1 MTRFSASASMAMKAN
16 IAMLAYNGFFV
27 RKTKMPLSC
36 LTERH
41 CGSMP
46 LFCLAVISGK
56 ICLKMR
62 WPEQS
67 LISVKEVLSQI
78 KIIDRAPV

>member
-1 MTRFSASASMAMKAN
+1 MTRFSGSASMAMKAD
-16 IAMLAYNGFFV
+16 IAALAYNGSFV

-56 ICLKMR
+56 F
-62 WPEQS
+62 
-67 LISVKEVLSQI
+67 
-78 KIIDRAPV
+78 A

>member
-1 MTRFSASASMAMKAN
+1 MTRFSGSAGMAMKAD
-16 IAMLAYNGFFV
+16 IAALAYNGSFV

-46 LFCLAVISGK
+46 LFLAVISGK
-56 ICLKMR
+56 F
-62 WPEQS
+62 
-67 LISVKEVLSQI
+67 
-78 KIIDRAPV
+78 A

>member
-1 MTRFSASASMAMKAN
+1 MTRFSGSASMAMKAN
-16 IAMLAYNGFFV
+16 MAALDYNGFFV

-46 LFCLAVISGK
+46 LFLFGRDIGK
-56 ICLKMR
+56 KSPKNEMARAIVNIC
-62 WPEQS
+62 Q
-67 LISVKEVLSQI
+67 
-78 KIIDRAPV
+78 